1 MEYEITDYGSVSF
14 EKIAESP
21 DCWLVRGH
29 HSGDGFGNPYD
40 WAFVL
45 IKNGQS
51 GIAKGMVGENM
62 PSSSKVKAIRDFASK
77 NGIKNI
83 EYTRVRRSGN
93 TRHILK

>member
-1 MEYEITDYGSVSF
+1 MEYEITDYGLVSF
-14 EKIAESP
+14 EEISKNI
-21 DCWLVRGH
+21 WIVRGH
-29 HSGDGFGNPYD
+29 TLDDGFGKPYD
-40 WAFVL
+40 WVFVL
-45 IKNGQS
+45 IKNGAS

-62 PSSSKVKAIRDFASK
+62 PSSNKIKVIRDFASK

>member
-14 EKIAESP
+14 EEIARNI
-21 DCWLVRGH
+21 WIVRGH
-29 HSGDGFGNPYD
+29 TLNDGFGNPYD

-45 IKNGQS
+45 IKNGAF

-62 PSSSKVKAIRDFASK
+62 PSSSKVKVIRDFARV
-77 NGIKNI
+77 NGMKNI

>member
-1 MEYEITDYGSVSF
+1 MEYEITDYGLVSF
-14 EKIAESP
+14 EEIARSI
-21 DCWLVRGH
+21 WIVRGH
-29 HSGDGFGNPYD
+29 TLDDGFGNPYD

-45 IKNGQS
+45 IKNGQA